1 MNEYIPA
8 FLMFLLAAGT
18 SAGLLIATTYIGPSH
33 HSTKEKMA
41 PFESGETQLASPR
54 LRFDVKFYLV
64 ALLFVIFDIE
74 AVFLY
79 PWAVLFRDLGL
90 AGFVQMV
97 VFIVVLGGGLIYV
110 WKRGA
115 LEWE

>member
-1 MNEYIPA
+1 MTEYVPA
-8 FLMFLLAAGT
+8 LMLLGLAAAT
-18 SAGLLIATTYIGPSH
+18 STGILIATTFLGPRLKF
-33 HSTKEKMA
+33 KEKME
-41 PFESGETQLASPR
+41 PFECGEEQIVSPR

-79 PWAVLFRDLGL
+79 PWAVLFRDLGIT
-90 AGFVQMV
+90 GFIEMV
-97 VFIVVLGGGLIYV
+97 VFLLILGGGLAYV

-115 LEWE
+115 LEWK

>member
-1 MNEYIPA
+1 MTEYIPA
-8 FLMFLLAAGT
+8 FLLLALAALT
-18 SAGLLIATTYIGPSH
+18 SGGLLISTTLLGPKH
-33 HSTKEKMA
+33 KFKEKMQ
-41 PFESGETQLASPR
+41 PFESGETQIVSPR

-79 PWAVLFRDLGL
+79 PWAVLFQELGWI
-90 AGFVQMV
+90 GFVEMV
-97 VFIVVLGGGLIYV
+97 VFIIILGGGLVYV

-115 LEWE
+115 LEWD